1 MTIQY
6 LVSKSSYFGTNGMI
20 MQETL
25 WWWKACND

>member
-20 MQETL
+20 MQENIMMM
-25 WWWKACND
+25 KNMQ